1 MVKDVQTNK
10 QKSEIFCL
18 IITDHTSWPCARWH
32 LSLSQTICGR
42 AQSRHCSV
50 LGETK
55 WSSTRS
61 YPLRSY
67 EVRKRKKLISKQP
80 EKDRKGIVEK
90 RFAFSGAS
98 SVSDLECSKECLQ
111 VAHFEILIEAQRKRR
126 RTTFLERGQWKWL
139 HDGDTKCT
147 TLRVKFFCFCLD
159 WKELHHLICSPLFI
173 LHWQTREHGR
183 ALLRQ
188 SQLKRAAD
196 RGSSD
201 DLM

>member
-32 LSLSQTICGR
+32 RSLSQTICGR

-67 EVRKRKKLISKQP
+67 EVRKRKKFISKHP

-90 RFAFSGAS
+90 RIPFSEAS
-98 SVSDLECSKECLQ
+98 SVSDLECSVSDLECSLSDLECSKEWYGLLTLKYWSKHSANVDERPSRN
-111 VAHFEILIEAQRKRR
+111 VA
-126 RTTFLERGQWKWL
+126 
-139 HDGDTKCT
+139 
-147 TLRVKFFCFCLD
+147 
-159 WKELHHLICSPLFI
+159 S
-173 LHWQTREHGR
+173 
-183 ALLRQ
+183 
-188 SQLKRAAD
+188 
-196 RGSSD
+196 GSGCMMGIPSAPYYV
-201 DLM
+201 